1 MFPTLSYLIEY
12 LTGVFIPL
20 PIQTFGLFVALA
32 FICGYSLFVKEI
44 KRKEKEGLILP
55 FQRTRIEGEPVTT
68 SELILNGLLGFLLG
82 FKIIHA
88 VFNYNELVQDP
99 QGFLLSG
106 KGNFLGGLVLG
117 ALFVYWVWK
126 EKKSTQLAK
135 PKKVVE
141 TVQPHT
147 LMGNVL
153 VWAAVFGLL
162 GAKIFHNLEYW
173 DEFMADPI
181 QGIFSFS
188 GLTFYGGL
196 ICGGAAVLYITNKY
210 GIKPAHMLDVGAIGM
225 MLAYGVGRMGCHMS
239 GDGDWGIENTSA
251 KPGAL
256 SWLPDWAWSFKFPHN
271 VLDAGIPIEG
281 CTGKFCHELP
291 VGVYPTSL
299 YEFLACFVLFGVLW
313 FLRTRI
319 RYAGMLFAIYLIFSG
334 LERFTIE
341 LIRVNSKY
349 HAFGLSFTQAEMI
362 SCFMIIA
369 GIVGIFWSI
378 NYAKKNP
385 QTIAPKYD

>member
-1 MFPTLSYLIEY
+1 MFPTLSHLIEY
-12 LTGVFIPL
+12 FTGIFIPL

-32 FICGYSLFVKEI
+32 FICGYTLFVKEL
-44 KRKEKEGLILP
+44 KRKEKEGLIKP

-68 SELILNGLLGFLLG
+68 SELVLNGVLGFILG
-82 FKIIHA
+82 YKILHA
-88 VFNYNELVQDP
+88 VFNYSYLVQDP
-99 QGFLLSG
+99 QGFLLSAE
-106 KGNFLGGLVLG
+106 GNLLGGLVLG
-117 ALFVYWVWK
+117 GLFIYWVWK
-126 EKKSTQLAK
+126 EKKSTQLAR
-135 PKKVVE
+135 PKKIIE

-173 DEFMADPI
+173 DEFMANPI
-181 QGIFSFS
+181 EGIFSFS

-196 ICGGAAVLYITNKY
+196 ICGGAAVLYTTSKY

-239 GDGDWGIENTSA
+239 GDGDWGIENTAA
-251 KPGAL
+251 KPGVL
-256 SWLPDWAWSFKFPHN
+256 SWLPDWAWSFRFPHN

-281 CTGKFCHELP
+281 CTGKFCHQLP

-299 YEFLACFVLFGVLW
+299 YEFLACLVLFGILW
-313 FLRTRI
+313 MLRKKV
-319 RYAGMLFAIYLIFSG
+319 RYPGMLFAIYLIFSG

-349 HAFGLSFTQAEMI
+349 NAFGISFTQAEMI
-362 SCFMIIA
+362 SVFMIIM
-369 GIVGIFWSI
+369 GVIGIFLSI

-385 QTIAPKYD
+385 ETMGPKYD

>member
-135 PKKVVE
+135 P
-141 TVQPHT
+141 
-147 LMGNVL
+147 
-153 VWAAVFGLL
+153 
-162 GAKIFHNLEYW
+162 
-173 DEFMADPI
+173 
-181 QGIFSFS
+181 
-188 GLTFYGGL
+188 
-196 ICGGAAVLYITNKY
+196 
-210 GIKPAHMLDVGAIGM
+210 
-225 MLAYGVGRMGCHMS
+225 
-239 GDGDWGIENTSA
+239 
-251 KPGAL
+251 
-256 SWLPDWAWSFKFPHN
+256 
-271 VLDAGIPIEG
+271 
-281 CTGKFCHELP
+281 
-291 VGVYPTSL
+291 
-299 YEFLACFVLFGVLW
+299 
-313 FLRTRI
+313 
-319 RYAGMLFAIYLIFSG
+319 
-334 LERFTIE
+334 
-341 LIRVNSKY
+341 
-349 HAFGLSFTQAEMI
+349 
-362 SCFMIIA
+362 
-369 GIVGIFWSI
+369 
-378 NYAKKNP
+378 
-385 QTIAPKYD
+385 

>member
-1 MFPTLSYLIEY
+1 MFPTLSHLIEY
-12 LTGVFIPL
+12 FTGIFIPL

-32 FICGYSLFVKEI
+32 FICGYTLFVKEL
-44 KRKEKEGLILP
+44 KRKEKEGLIKP

-68 SELILNGLLGFLLG
+68 SELVLNGVMGFILGY
-82 FKIIHA
+82 KILHA
-88 VFNYNELVQDP
+88 VFNYSYLVQDP
-99 QGFLLSG
+99 QGFLLSAE
-106 KGNFLGGLVLG
+106 GNLLGGLVLG
-117 ALFVYWVWK
+117 GLFIYWVRK
-126 EKKSTQLAK
+126 EKKSTQLAR
-135 PKKVVE
+135 PKKIIE

-173 DEFMADPI
+173 DEFMANPI
-181 QGIFSFS
+181 EGIFSFS

-196 ICGGAAVLYITNKY
+196 ICGGAAVLYTTSKY

-239 GDGDWGIENTSA
+239 GDGDWGIENTAA

-256 SWLPDWAWSFKFPHN
+256 SWLPDWAWSFRFPHN

-281 CTGKFCHELP
+281 CTGKFCHQLP

-299 YEFLACFVLFGVLW
+299 YEFLACLVLFGILW
-313 FLRTRI
+313 MLRKKV
-319 RYAGMLFAIYLIFSG
+319 RYPGMLFAIYLIFSG

-349 HAFGLSFTQAEMI
+349 NAFGISFTQAEMI
-362 SCFMIIA
+362 SVFMIIM
-369 GIVGIFWSI
+369 GVIGIFWSI

-385 QTIAPKYD
+385 ETMGPKYD

>member
-12 LTGVFIPL
+12 LTGIFIPL

-32 FICGYSLFVKEI
+32 FICGYSLFVKEL
-44 KRKEKEGLILP
+44 KRKEKEGLIQP
-55 FQRTRIEGEPVTT
+55 FQRTRIEGEPITT
-68 SELILNGLLGFLLG
+68 SELILNGILGFILG
-82 FKIIHA
+82 FKIVHA
-88 VFNYNELVQDP
+88 FFNYSLLVQDP
-99 QGFLLSG
+99 QGFLLSTD
-106 KGNFLGGLVLG
+106 GNLLGGLVLG
-117 ALFVYWVWK
+117 GLFVYWIWK
-126 EKKSTQLAK
+126 EKKGTQLAK

-141 TVQPHT
+141 TVHPHT

-173 DEFMADPI
+173 DEFMANPI
-181 QGIFSFS
+181 EGIFSFS

-251 KPGAL
+251 KPSAL

-271 VLDAGIPIEG
+271 VLDAGVPIEG

-291 VGVYPTSL
+291 IGVYPTSF
-299 YEFLACFVLFGVLW
+299 YEFLACLALFGILW

-362 SCFMIIA
+362 SLFMVIA
-369 GIVGIFWSI
+369 GIIGIFWSL

-385 QTIAPKYD
+385 QTIAPKHG

>member
-1 MFPTLSYLIEY
+1 MFPTLSHFIEY

-20 PIQTFGLFVALA
+20 PIQTFGLFVAIA
-32 FICGYSLFVKEI
+32 FICGYSFFVKEL
-44 KRKEKEGLILP
+44 KRKEQEGLVKP
-55 FQRTRIEGEPVTT
+55 FQRTRVEGKPIGTMEVVM
-68 SELILNGLLGFLLG
+68 NGLLGFILG
-82 FKIIHA
+82 FKLLHA
-88 VFNYNELVQDP
+88 VFNYSLLVQDP

-106 KGNFLGGLVLG
+106 EGNWLGGLALG
-117 ALFVYWVWK
+117 GLFIYWIVK
-126 EKKSTQLAK
+126 EKQKNKSVKPKNVIETIWPHTQL
-135 PKKVVE
+135 
-141 TVQPHT
+141 
-147 LMGNVL
+147 GNVL
-153 VWAAVFGLL
+153 VYAAVFGLL

-173 DEFMADPI
+173 DEFMADPVS
-181 QGIFSFS
+181 GIFSFS

-210 GIKPAHMLDVGAIGM
+210 GVKPAHMLDVGAIGM

-271 VLDAGIPIEG
+271 VLDAGVPIEG
-281 CTGKFCHELP
+281 CTGRFCHELP

-299 YEFLACFVLFGVLW
+299 YEFVACLALFGILW
-313 FLRTRI
+313 IIRKRI
-319 RYAGMLFAIYLIFSG
+319 RYAGMLFSIYLIFSG

-349 HAFGLSFTQAEMI
+349 HAFGISFTQAEMI
-362 SCFMIIA
+362 SLLMVIA
-369 GIVGIFWSI
+369 GVIGIFWSI
-378 NYAKKNP
+378 RYGKKHP
-385 QTIAPKYD
+385 ETIAPKYD

>member
-1 MFPTLSYLIEY
+1 IEY
-12 LTGVFIPL
+12 FTGIFIPL

-32 FICGYSLFVKEI
+32 FICGYTLFVNEL
-44 KRKEKEGLILP
+44 KRKEKEGLIKP
-55 FQRTRIEGEPVTT
+55 YQRTRIEGEPVTT
-68 SELILNGLLGFLLG
+68 SELVLNGVLGFILG
-82 FKIIHA
+82 YKILHA
-88 VFNYNELVQDP
+88 VFNYSYLVQDP
-99 QGFLLSG
+99 QGFLLSAD
-106 KGNFLGGLVLG
+106 GNLLGGLILG
-117 ALFVYWVWK
+117 GLFIYWVWK
-126 EKKSTQLAK
+126 EKKSTQLAR
-135 PKKVVE
+135 PKRIIE

-173 DEFMADPI
+173 DEFMANPI
-181 QGIFSFS
+181 EGIFSFS

-210 GIKPAHMLDVGAIGM
+210 GIKPAHMLDVGAVGM

-239 GDGDWGIENTSA
+239 GDGDWGIENTAA
-251 KPGAL
+251 KPGVL
-256 SWLPDWAWSFKFPHN
+256 SWLPDWAWSFRFPHN

-281 CTGKFCHELP
+281 CTGKFCHQLP

-299 YEFLACFVLFGVLW
+299 YEFLACLLLFGILW
-313 FLRTRI
+313 MLRKKI
-319 RYAGMLFAIYLIFSG
+319 RYPGMLFAIYLIFSG

-349 HAFGLSFTQAEMI
+349 NAFGISFTQAEMI
-362 SCFMIIA
+362 SVFMIIMR
-369 GIVGIFWSI
+369 IVGIFWSI

-385 QTIAPKYD
+385 ETMAPKYD